1 MIHFAAETALQ
12 PIEATSLAGIRHGF
26 FTRQGG
32 VSTGIYAGLNC
43 GLGSSDDKAAV
54 HENRRRLAAHFGA
67 ESDVLLNAC
76 QIHSADV
83 ATVTEPWAPGEGPR
97 LDALVT
103 RRPGLVLAVATADC
117 GPLLFADPEAGVIGA
132 AHAGWKGAFTG
143 VLENTALA
151 MEALGAD
158 RRRIRVAL
166 GPTISRT
173 AYEVGPEFRVRFAEA
188 EADNARFFT
197 PSPRSEHHI
206 FDLPA
211 YIGARAEAAGLAFET
226 LDLCTY
232 ADETRFYSY
241 RRATHRAEPDYGRL
255 FAAITL

>member
-1 MIHFAAETALQ
+1 MTQFAAETALR
-12 PIEATSLAGIRHGF
+12 PIETPSLAGIRHGF
-26 FTRQGG
+26 FTRRGG
-32 VSTGIYAGLNC
+32 VSNGIYAGLNC
-43 GLGSSDDKAAV
+43 GLGSSDDEAAV

-67 ESDVLLNAC
+67 APEALLNAW
-76 QIHSADV
+76 QVHSADV

-117 GPLLFADPEAGVIGA
+117 GPLLFADAEAGVIGA

-151 MEALGAD
+151 MEALGAE
-158 RRRIRVAL
+158 RSRIRVAL
-166 GPTISRT
+166 GPTISRA
-173 AYEVGPEFRVRFAEA
+173 AYEVGPEFRARFVEA
-188 EADNARFFT
+188 EADNARFFAA
-197 PSPRSEHHI
+197 SPRLGHHM

-232 ADETRFYSY
+232 ADEVRFFSY